1 MTITRTG
8 SNEKYAS
15 NWESI
20 FGKTKASKA
29 TVSPAAKK
37 KTTQKKKAKKEVST
51 SLVSKKS
58 KKQAKGKA
66 KSSGKKG

>member
-20 FGKTKASKA
+20 FGKSKGKKA
-29 TVSPAAKK
+29 TVAPAPKKASTKATTKGKKPKAAK
-37 KTTQKKKAKKEVST
+37 AT
-51 SLVSKKS
+51 SKS
-58 KKQAKGKA
+58 KTAK
-66 KSSGKKG
+66 